1 MERMDPADQF
11 ETSIN
16 SLEGYRWD
24 NVMTFLKDKEPVFLV
39 GNPVP
44 RDEHAKVQL
53 QVQIVSRIE
62 KSLEFKSLVLLVG
75 AHRTGTTTVGKDWVD
90 REPKKR
96 TMDEAILWTT
106 EDYENF
112 LEAIPE
118 KEIFIDEFTG
128 KKEEMFDLVENL
140 IKKQSK
146 KLVLRVFSHDADR
159 VEEKLRGKGLDF
171 GEVEVLP
178 QPKDKMR
185 EYLGYRLGLESNDP
199 LVVSITDM
207 AGGSLLIA
215 HSICANLKSEAEWS
229 SGEMSLSK
237 FRDILEKTYD
247 QIGGMTMAE
256 WTKDKGNTPERFRN
270 TYPSPILQE
279 SSY

>member
-146 KLVLRVFSHDADR
+146 KLVLRVFSHDAKR
-159 VEEKLRGKGLDF
+159 KR
-171 GEVEVLP
+171 
-178 QPKDKMR
+178 
-185 EYLGYRLGLESNDP
+185 
-199 LVVSITDM
+199 
-207 AGGSLLIA
+207 
-215 HSICANLKSEAEWS
+215 
-229 SGEMSLSK
+229 SGFWRS
-237 FRDILEKTYD
+237 R
-247 QIGGMTMAE
+247 
-256 WTKDKGNTPERFRN
+256 
-270 TYPSPILQE
+270 SPAAT
-279 SSY
+279 